1 MDERWIASPMNLAH
15 NDPYP
20 FNTTHIHERLIS

>member
-20 FNTTHIHERLIS
+20 FNTTHIHERPIS